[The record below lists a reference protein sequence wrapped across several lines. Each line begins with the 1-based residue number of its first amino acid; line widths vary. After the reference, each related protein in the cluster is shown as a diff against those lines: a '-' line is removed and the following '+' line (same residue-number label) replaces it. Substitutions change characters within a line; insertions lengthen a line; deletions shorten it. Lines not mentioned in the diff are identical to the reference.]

1 MAYLY
6 HVTTEENAKS
16 ILKNGLIPKTE
27 RDAGLPVKRKNT
39 YIFAEGKMFRS
50 GL

>member
-16 ILKNGLIPKTE
+16 ILKNGLIPKIGERSQLIGETE
-27 RDAGLPVKRKNT
+27 KYVYLCGK
-39 YIFAEGKMFRS
+39 KMFRS